1 MTRPKWRRRADGVH
15 VLEAG
20 GDVVAT
26 VARGYRKSGAGA
38 RPCWWA
44 KVRGSGR
51 AFDTAREAKAAALV
65 LVAQKAAALAPFD
78 ASTRATFRR
87 LAGEARAARKAEG
100 R

>member
-1 MTRPKWRRRADGVH
+1 MSAPAPKWRRRTDGVH

-20 GDVVAT
+20 GLDVAT
-26 VARGYRKSGAGA
+26 VERGFRKHGAGA

-51 AFDTAREAKAAALV
+51 ARDTVDEAKAAALV
-65 LVAQKAAALAPFD
+65 LVAQKPAALAPFD
-78 ASTRATFRR
+78 APTRSAFRR
-87 LAGEARAARKAEG
+87 LASTARKAS